1 MDNKKNFDLYVFFS
15 SFARNLIEVFIGT
28 ILFKAGFSIK
38 EVVLFYLLFNLF
50 SFIIAFPC
58 IWLSKKYSNRVL
70 AVISAISFG
79 LLQLVLGFITPELS
93 YLILVGFLYALYRR
107 TYWVSRRYYTLK
119 VIQKKDIAK
128 DYSIVSIVNQVSILI
143 SSYVGALLLDFVSIN
158 ALTIISV
165 LLFVISVIF
174 LNNLKFEHEKN
185 DYKIE
190 VIKTIKSVPKSFM
203 FHMGVYETQAVLKF
217 LIPLYIFI
225 YVSNTYSAIGL
236 LNLIVYLAT
245 LVFTYLYGKIINDKK
260 NYLKLSLLLFVIIYI
275 LKVNTF
281 GIVLYIVS
289 FLEGFI
295 SKMYEQSFNKEYLVM
310 SKKYEYYN
318 YNMLYEI
325 VQNAFRV
332 ILTLVLFLFVNDL
345 KIMIYLI
352 LLLMTTALFVDIKLD
367 SDYISKDVEWKDKKK
382 RKIKFER
389 VKEKTK
395 KV

>member
-1 MDNKKNFDLYVFFS
+1 
-15 SFARNLIEVFIGT
+15 
-28 ILFKAGFSIK
+28 
-38 EVVLFYLLFNLF
+38 
-50 SFIIAFPC
+50 
-58 IWLSKKYSNRVL
+58 
-70 AVISAISFG
+70 
-79 LLQLVLGFITPELS
+79 
-93 YLILVGFLYALYRR
+93 
-107 TYWVSRRYYTLK
+107 
-119 VIQKKDIAK
+119 
-128 DYSIVSIVNQVSILI
+128 
-143 SSYVGALLLDFVSIN
+143 
-158 ALTIISV
+158 
-165 LLFVISVIF
+165 
-174 LNNLKFEHEKN
+174 
-185 DYKIE
+185 
-190 VIKTIKSVPKSFM
+190 M

-245 LVFTYLYGKIINDKK
+245 LIFTYLYGKIINDKK

-289 FLEGFI
+289 LLEGFI

-382 RKIKFER
+382 RKIKLKR